1 MLRRA
6 TTHYVMD
13 VLHKIQDRSLYFP
26 DYKINHSKKYVSDL
40 FRLASS
46 SLLLRAQIKINISS
60 HGVVSTSL
68 SLCIKINKKQ
78 PQPTAELSC
87 QQLQKCSSSPIKVT
101 HRPLKQQHACGHHPQ
116 ASKLR
121 GWSWGCAGELLSFAD
136 PVG

>member
-68 SLCIKINKKQ
+68 SLCIKINKKTT
-78 PQPTAELSC
+78 PANCRAFMPTATEM
-87 QQLQKCSSSPIKVT
+87 QLQSNQSYP
-101 HRPLKQQHACGHHPQ
+101 
-116 ASKLR
+116 
-121 GWSWGCAGELLSFAD
+121 
-136 PVG
+136 